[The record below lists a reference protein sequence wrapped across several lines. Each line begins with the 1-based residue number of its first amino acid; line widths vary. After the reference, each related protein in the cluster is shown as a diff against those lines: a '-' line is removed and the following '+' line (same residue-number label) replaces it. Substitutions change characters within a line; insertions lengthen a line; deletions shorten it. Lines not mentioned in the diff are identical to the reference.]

1 MTMTTKTNTSS
12 AATGTEAT
20 VEVRSPATGALVG
33 TVPDMTPAEV
43 HTVAE
48 RLRAAQPAWERLGFA
63 GRRKWLERYRD
74 WLLDHEQDL
83 LLLVQEETGKS
94 WGDLALGEVTL
105 AVDVLNYY
113 ASRGERFLRPTTT
126 RPHSLAMANKRLR
139 TSYHPHQL
147 VGSIT
152 PWNSQIAMQM
162 LDVPAALMAG
172 CAVLTKAS
180 EETPLAWAAAVE
192 GWRSIGAPDVFG
204 VVSGRGAT
212 GAAMVDEVDMMQF
225 TGSVGTGRRIGIRAA
240 ERMIPC
246 CLELGGKDAFVVLS
260 DADLNR
266 AVSAA
271 LWGGFYNA
279 GQICVSTERVYV
291 VADVYDEFVAR
302 LTEGVARLRVGTDAP
317 GSFASDVGAIAT
329 AGQLALIE
337 AHVADAV
344 ERGARVLTGGSRVEG
359 PGLYFQPTVL
369 VDVDH
374 DMRCVREE
382 TFGPTLPVIKV
393 ADEEEAIRLAN
404 DSDFGLAATVFSRDR
419 AHARSVA
426 DRIDSGTVNINNVMT
441 NVFQLPV
448 AFGGRRQSGL
458 GARHGGAAGM
468 RKYCWTKSVIEERIP
483 LKSELY
489 WYPTTPGRSR
499 AMLAASR
506 FLAARDWRRRLNRAT
521 PSAYGA
527 STGEGQD

>member
-1 MTMTTKTNTSS
+1 MTAKSTAFR
-12 AATGTEAT
+12 AATGTET
-20 VEVRSPATGALVG
+20 TIEICSPATGEVVG
-33 TVPDMTPAEV
+33 TVPDMSPTEV
-43 HTVAE
+43 HAVAE
-48 RLRAAQPAWERLGFA
+48 RLRTAQPAWQQLGFP
-63 GRRKWLERYRD
+63 GRRMWLERYRD
-74 WLLDHEQDL
+74 WLLDHEGEL
-83 LLLVQEETGKS
+83 LRLVQQETGKT
-94 WGDLALGEVTL
+94 WGDLALGEVTP

-113 ASRGERFLRPTTT
+113 AARGAQFLRSTTT
-126 RPHSLAMANKRLR
+126 RPHSLAMLNKRLR
-139 TSYHPHQL
+139 TTYHPYQL

-180 EETPLAWAAAVE
+180 EETPLAWASAVD
-192 GWRSIGAPDVFG
+192 GWRSIGAPDVLG

-212 GAAMVDEVDMMQF
+212 GAAVVDEVDMMQF
-225 TGSVGTGRRIGIRAA
+225 TGSVTTGRRIGIRAA

-246 CLELGGKDAFVVLS
+246 SLELGGKDAFLVLS
-260 DADLNR
+260 DADLDR
-266 AVSAA
+266 AVGAA

-291 VADVYDEFVAR
+291 VADVYDEFVSR
-302 LTEGVARLRVGTDAP
+302 LAANVGRLRVGTDTP
-317 GSFASDVGAIAT
+317 ESFASDVGAIAT
-329 AGQLALIE
+329 ADQLALIE

-344 ERGARVLTGGSRVEG
+344 ERGARVLTGGNRVKG
-359 PGLYFQPTVL
+359 PGLYYEPTVL

-374 DMRCVREE
+374 NMRCAREE

-393 ADEEEAIRLAN
+393 ADDAEAIRLAN
-404 DSDFGLAATVFSRDR
+404 DSDFGLAATVFSRNR

-448 AFGGRRQSGL
+448 RFGGRRQSGL
-458 GARHGGAAGM
+458 GSRHGGAEGI
-468 RKYCWTKSVIEERIP
+468 RKYCWTKPVIEERIP

-489 WYPTTPGRSR
+489 WYPTSARRSGV
-499 AMLAASR
+499 MLAASR
-506 FLAARDWRRRLNRAT
+506 FLAARDWRRRLNRT
-521 PSAYGA
+521 KSAASGA
-527 STGEGQD
+527 SSEEGQN

>member
-1 MTMTTKTNTSS
+1 MTMSRNISE
-12 AATGTEAT
+12 AATETEAT
-20 VEVRSPATGALVG
+20 VEVRSPATGELVG
-33 TVPDMTPAEV
+33 TVPDMSPAEV
-43 HTVAE
+43 HAVAE
-48 RLRAAQPAWERLGFA
+48 RLRGAQPGWQDLGFA
-63 GRRKWLERYRD
+63 TRRVWLERYRD
-74 WLLDHEQDL
+74 WLLDHEDEL
-83 LLLVQEETGKS
+83 LRLVQQETGKA
-94 WGDLALGEVTL
+94 WGDLALGEIIP

-113 ASRGERFLRPTTT
+113 ASRGERFLRPTRA
-126 RPHSLAMANKRLR
+126 RPHSLAMVNKRLR
-139 TSYHPHQL
+139 TTYHPHQL

-162 LDVPAALMAG
+162 LDIPAALMAG

-180 EETPLAWAAAVE
+180 EETPLAWAAAVD
-192 GWRSIGAPDVFG
+192 GWRSIGAPDVLG

-212 GAAMVDEVDMMQF
+212 GAAVVDEVDMMQF
-225 TGSVGTGRRIGIRAA
+225 TGSVATGRRIGIRAA

-260 DADLNR
+260 DADLDR
-266 AVSAA
+266 AVGAA

-302 LTEGVARLRVGTDAP
+302 LTERVAGLRVGTDAP

-329 AGQLALIE
+329 AEQLSLIE
-337 AHVADAV
+337 EHVADAV
-344 ERGARVLTGGSRVEG
+344 ARGARVLTGGNRAAG
-359 PGLYFQPTVL
+359 PGLYYQPTVL
-369 VDVDH
+369 VDVTH

-382 TFGPTLPVIKV
+382 TFGPTLPVMKV
-393 ADEEEAIRLAN
+393 ADDDEAIRLAN

-419 AHARSVA
+419 TRARSVA

-448 AFGGRRQSGL
+448 SFGGRRHSGL
-458 GARHGGAAGM
+458 GARHGGAAGI
-468 RKYCWTKSVIEERIP
+468 RKYCWTKSQIEEWVP

-489 WYPTTPGRSR
+489 WYPTSATRSG

-506 FLAARDWRRRLNRAT
+506 FLGARDWRRRLNRRA
-521 PSAYGA
+521 SASA
-527 STGEGQD
+527 

>member
-1 MTMTTKTNTSS
+1 MTTKPDTAR
-12 AATGTEAT
+12 AATETQSI

-33 TVPDMTPAEV
+33 SVPDMTPVEV
-43 HTVAE
+43 HAIAE
-48 RLRAAQPAWERLGFA
+48 RLRAAQPAWERLGFS

-83 LLLVQEETGKS
+83 LQLVQEETGKS
-94 WGDLALGEVTL
+94 WGDLALGEITP

-139 TSYHPHQL
+139 TTHHPHQL

-192 GWRSIGAPDVFG
+192 GWRSIGAPDVLG

-246 CLELGGKDAFVVLS
+246 CLELGGKDAFVVLA
-260 DADLNR
+260 DADLDR
-266 AVSAA
+266 AVGAA

-291 VADVYDEFVAR
+291 VAEVYDEFVAR
-302 LTEGVARLRVGTDAP
+302 LAEGVSRLRVGTDAP

-344 ERGARVLTGGSRVEG
+344 ERGARVLTGGNRVEG
-359 PGLYFQPTVL
+359 PGLYFEPTVL

-374 DMRCVREE
+374 GMRCVREE

-393 ADEEEAIRLAN
+393 ADDEEAIRLAN

-419 AHARSVA
+419 THARSVA

-458 GARHGGAAGM
+458 GARHGGAVGM

-506 FLAARDWRRRLNRAT
+506 FLGAGDWRRRLNRAA
-521 PSAYGA
+521 PSAYA
-527 STGEGQD
+527 AATEEGKE